1 MIFLVKLS
9 SMIIP
14 LLILYIVGF
23 GLLMKR
29 DVYQDFTDGAKDGIK
44 VVFDILPT
52 LIGLMVGV
60 GILRESGFLEFVSEK
75 LGDILEYINFPAELM
90 PLAIVKLFSS
100 SAATGLALDIFKTY
114 GADSMLGKITSLMLS
129 STETVFYTISVYYM
143 SVKVKK
149 TRWTISG
156 ALLCTITGII
166 ASVILARFV

>member
-14 LLILYIVGF
+14 LLILYIVGY

-44 VVFDILPT
+44 VVVEILPT

-60 GILRESGFLEFVSEK
+60 GILRESGFLDFVSGK
-75 LGDILEYINFPAELM
+75 LGDVLEYINFPAELM
-90 PLAIVKLFSS
+90 PLAVVKLFSS

-114 GADSMLGKITSLMLS
+114 GVDSMLGKITALMLS

-149 TRWTISG
+149 TRWTIAG
-156 ALLCTITGII
+156 ALVCTVSGII
-166 ASVILARFV
+166 ASIMLAKYV